1 MAEHLGVRT
10 QVAGAAR
17 SVQDRRTG
25 PTQHYSSSLQM
36 WVTIRPTNGAR
47 RQSHSPRSPHIHPV
61 ARTWGPEQPDG
72 PVLRTDPF
80 HSLSGCHARSRP
92 VSLSR

>member
-47 RQSHSPRSPHIHPV
+47 RQSHSPRGTHIRPV
-61 ARTWGPEQPDG
+61 ARTFTPWHAHGVPNS
-72 PVLRTDPF
+72 RT
-80 HSLSGCHARSRP
+80 GRS
-92 VSLSR
+92 